1 MSIWV
6 WILRNVK
13 TSCYERNSNSK
24 PWQQRQRQQQLPLL
38 LQPLQT
44 LLSQGKIPMEVHSS
58 PTNRLESGNSSC
70 RYDNSSNLRKPNRDL
85 RPISQERNKNPCCPS
100 HFQTLVNHPLVH
112 SRIRTLLAAVAFKSL
127 KCPLSLSS
135 HTLCCS
141 NNPPGILQL
150 QPAPRQQAQPASRP
164 FIHTQCHLLVSLW
177 RLAPQLH
184 LHRS

>member
-13 TSCYERNSNSK
+13 TSFCERNSNSK
-24 PWQQRQRQQQLPLL
+24 LWQQQQRQQQLPLL
-38 LQPLQT
+38 LRQLQT

-70 RYDNSSNLRKPNRDL
+70 RYDNSSNLRKPNKDL
-85 RPISQERNKNPCCPS
+85 RPLSQERNKNPCCPS

-112 SRIRTLLAAVAFKSL
+112 SQIRTLLAAVAFKSL

-135 HTLCCS
+135 RTLCCS

-164 FIHTQCHLLVSLW
+164 FIRTQCHLLVSLW
-177 RLAPQLH
+177 QLAPQLH